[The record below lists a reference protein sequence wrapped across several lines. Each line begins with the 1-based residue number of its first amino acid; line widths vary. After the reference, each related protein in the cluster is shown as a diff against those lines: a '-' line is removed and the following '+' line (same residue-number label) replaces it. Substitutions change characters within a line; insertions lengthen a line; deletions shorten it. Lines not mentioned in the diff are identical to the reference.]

1 MKTAMV
7 LVAVV
12 VTTMATST
20 PRSGLAAE
28 PAESLLT
35 NGSFAQWTGGVPD
48 GWEVSIGATNGGEQP
63 KSQVSMIAGPA
74 LLLRGDA
81 ATKAWHAVSQKIPSR
96 GGGRYLLEFETR
108 SKGVKREG
116 VQFDN
121 CYVGAMSFEGKKVI
135 GREIVDVS
143 ADTADWTP
151 HRVEFAVPED
161 ADSTTITI
169 FLSKTGLLGVRN
181 VSVTATAELPASSG
195 HADRDSGGD
204 QGLVANGDFAVWSD
218 GRPQGWKVDVG
229 ARNGADEPR
238 SEMQKLDD
246 AGLLL
251 SGKASTMAWLSL
263 SQELAV
269 KKGKMYTLTFEARS
283 EAIRREGRQFD
294 NCYVGVMLFDTAGK
308 RLDIEIQD
316 LSQVP
321 RWKKHRISFRVP
333 AKAAKAEL
341 LIFLSKSGTLMVK
354 SVHIEET
361 TGQASFPAL
370 IESLREHYSFSEF
383 KRIDWDDLGG
393 RYRGAAEKA
402 TTPEAFA
409 GAIEGMLAELE
420 DLHVWIEM
428 PDGSTIHPY
437 SSSYRA
443 NYDHR
448 AVAAKLL
455 DLREARPV
463 GFTGRTEQ
471 GFGVVVVDSL
481 SAADDG
487 VYRRLTDA
495 ITGLFDARGFIVDLR
510 SNGGGSEPRA
520 AQIAGLFADKAHVYA
535 RAKVRSGPS
544 DTDFR
549 ESPPREL
556 GPAIDDPFTRPVV
569 CLIGPGCVSSGEN
582 FALMMKALDHV
593 TLVGQA
599 TRGASGNPAPVT
611 LPNGLKVW
619 FSRWVDMEPD
629 GTPIEGRGIQPD
641 VRVEHTSPGDPTFD
655 TAVAILS
662 EKTGGA
668 GSAG

>member
-48 GWEVSIGATNGGEQP
+48 GWEASIGATNGGEQP

-81 ATKAWHAVSQKIPSR
+81 ATKAWHAVSQEIPAQ

-108 SKGVKREG
+108 CKGVKREG

-121 CYVGAMSFEGKKVI
+121 CYVGAMSFERKKVI

-151 HRVEFAVPED
+151 HRVEFAVPEN
-161 ADSTTITI
+161 ADSTAIT
-169 FLSKTGLLGVRN
+169 
-181 VSVTATAELPASSG
+181 
-195 HADRDSGGD
+195 
-204 QGLVANGDFAVWSD
+204 
-218 GRPQGWKVDVG
+218 
-229 ARNGADEPR
+229 
-238 SEMQKLDD
+238 
-246 AGLLL
+246 
-251 SGKASTMAWLSL
+251 
-263 SQELAV
+263 
-269 KKGKMYTLTFEARS
+269 
-283 EAIRREGRQFD
+283 
-294 NCYVGVMLFDTAGK
+294 
-308 RLDIEIQD
+308 
-316 LSQVP
+316 
-321 RWKKHRISFRVP
+321 
-333 AKAAKAEL
+333 
-341 LIFLSKSGTLMVK
+341 IFLSKSGTLMVK
-354 SVHIEET
+354 SVRVEET
-361 TGQASFPAL
+361 SGQASFPAL
-370 IESLREHYSFSEF
+370 IEGLRERYSFSEL
-383 KRIDWDDLGG
+383 KRIDWDELGG
-393 RYRGAAEKA
+393 RYRGAAERA

-428 PDGSTIHPY
+428 PDGTTIHPY
-437 SSSYRA
+437 SSIYRA

-448 AVAAKLL
+448 AVAARLR

-471 GFGVVVVDSL
+471 GFGVIVVDGL
-481 SAADDG
+481 PAADDG

-495 ITGLFDARGFIVDLR
+495 ITGLFGAPGVIVDLR

-520 AQIAGLFADKAHVYA
+520 AQIAGLFADKTHIYA
-535 RAKVRSGPS
+535 RAKVRSGPNV
-544 DTDFR
+544 TDFR
-549 ESPPREL
+549 ESPPRGI
-556 GPAIDDPFTRPVV
+556 GPAIDEPFTRPVV

-582 FALMMKALDHV
+582 LALMMKALDQV

-641 VRVEHTSPGDPTFD
+641 VRVEHAGPGDPTFD
-655 TAVAILS
+655 KAVAILS
-662 EKTGGA
+662 EKTGVA